1 VSPSWYCCYTEYAAI
16 GSGWRSAEVNG
27 RDPAESFVRDRVERL
42 VQQEMQVLSTQFEAE
57 PFYELAAE
65 PR

>member
-1 VSPSWYCCYTEYAAI
+1 M
-16 GSGWRSAEVNG
+16 NG
-27 RDPAESFVRDRVERL
+27 RDPAERFVRDRVERL